1 MQGCAGVAC
10 VEQGMF
16 DACSLS
22 TSQDKIVVEVPTVH
36 LFVLILRL
44 TIALRTCTQA
54 LCLQRS
60 VFHQIEQHSALESVV
75 YFAKSVS
82 ITAQPAE
89 ATCQGEQPRLQSPLQ
104 CYWHQS
110 HCRSMDS
117 ALLVHN
123 AASVLG

>member
-10 VEQGMF
+10 VEQGML

-22 TSQDKIVVEVPTVH
+22 TSQDQTVFEVPIVH
-36 LFVLILRL
+36 LFVLILSL
-44 TIALRTCTQA
+44 AIALRTCTQA
-54 LCLQRS
+54 LCSQRS
-60 VFHQIEQHSALESVV
+60 VFQQIEQHSGLESVV
-75 YFAKSVS
+75 YFEKSVS

-110 HCRSMDS
+110 RCRSMDFP
-117 ALLVHN
+117 LLIHN